1 MDETEFAALA
11 AEPTAA
17 PPARSRPVGVTILA
31 LLFLITGVGM
41 VALLV
46 TSWSTLL
53 AGLGQIGV
61 SAPMLL
67 YSLILP
73 TILGFVAGAGLW
85 IGRPWGWW
93 AATVASLLNI
103 VRNVQG
109 LLVLLGLVQA
119 LDGLSEAATMALVRD
134 AASVIGQSLLLAYFF
149 KGNVLAFCQVG
160 GTSRWHLLL
169 LLAGI
174 VAVVFAIG
182 TLLQM
187 LF

>member
-1 MDETEFAALA
+1 MDETDSVALV
-11 AEPTAA
+11 AEPTAV

-31 LLFLITGVGM
+31 LLFLLTGVGL
-41 VALLV
+41 VALLA
-46 TSWSTLL
+46 TAWPTLL

-119 LDGLSEAATMALVRD
+119 LDGLSEAATMTLVRD
-134 AASVIGQSLLLAYFF
+134 TASVIGQSLLLAYFF
-149 KGNVLAFCQVG
+149 KGNVLAFCRVG
-160 GTSRWHLLL
+160 GASRWRLVL

-174 VAVVFAIG
+174 VAFVFAVG

>member
-1 MDETEFAALA
+1 MDETESVTLA
-11 AEPTAA
+11 AEPTSA

-31 LLFLITGVGM
+31 LLFLITGVGL
-41 VALLV
+41 VALLA
-46 TSWSTLL
+46 TAWPTLL
-53 AGLGQIGV
+53 DGLGQIGV

-73 TILGFVAGAGLW
+73 TILGFVAGVGLW

-109 LLVLLGLVQA
+109 LVVLLGLVQA

-160 GTSRWHLLL
+160 GGSRWRLLL